1 MARRGGGTT
10 PVEGGGGSWEQGFGR
25 VLLEDA
31 LCCIKMVPLIELP
44 LILAAC
50 FS

>member
-10 PVEGGGGSWEQGFGR
+10 PVEGGSGSWEQGFGR

-31 LCCIKMVPLIELP
+31 FVLYKDG
-44 LILAAC
+44 AAY
-50 FS
+50 